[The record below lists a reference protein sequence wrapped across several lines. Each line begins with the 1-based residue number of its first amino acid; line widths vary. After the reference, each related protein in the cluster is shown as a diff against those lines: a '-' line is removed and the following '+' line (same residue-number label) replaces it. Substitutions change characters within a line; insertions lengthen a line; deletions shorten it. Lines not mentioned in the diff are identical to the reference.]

1 MCYIIMY
8 NSIMSFGEFCG
19 MKKQP
24 ISDQRIEA
32 IGKRLRELRIEK
44 GYRSYDFFAWENKIP
59 RMQYLNM
66 EQGKNFTLKSLLR
79 VLDIHKISLE
89 EFFKGF
95 K

>member
-1 MCYIIMY
+1 
-8 NSIMSFGEFCG
+8 

-24 ISDQRIEA
+24 LSDKRIKA
-32 IGKRLRELRIEK
+32 VGKRLRELRIEN
-44 GYRSYDFFAWENKIP
+44 GYTSYDFFAWENKIP

-79 VLDIHKISLE
+79 VLDIHEMSLE
-89 EFFKGF
+89 DFFKGL